1 MLEMEEPC
9 SDSCPHTP
17 LPLFKASLATGIP
30 PRQPPIL
37 FKGKDPKAQLRMR
50 MAKLLLIL
58 GILNSPLT
66 WIMFMKDD
74 LPFDPTS
81 AELAPSDILFS
92 PHSKPF
98 TGHVCTSLAWLAW
111 SKETGLT
118 WQFRL
123 DSTRPTIVGCSHT
136 GSTRVLDTLVS

>member
-1 MLEMEEPC
+1 MVEMEEPC

-30 PRQPPIL
+30 PKPPPI
-37 FKGKDPKAQLRMR
+37 FVNAKEKDPRAQLRVR

-81 AELAPSDILFS
+81 AELALSDILFS

-98 TGHVCTSLAWLAW
+98 TGLFAPLWLA
-111 SKETGLT
+111 
-118 WQFRL
+118 
-123 DSTRPTIVGCSHT
+123 
-136 GSTRVLDTLVS
+136 

>member
-1 MLEMEEPC
+1 M
-9 SDSCPHTP
+9 STQYNR
-17 LPLFKASLATGIP
+17 LFKAILLTGIP
-30 PRQPPIL
+30 PKPPPIL
-37 FKGKDPKAQLRMR
+37 VNAKEKNPKAQLRVR

-92 PHSKPF
+92 PHSNPW
-98 TGHVCTSLAWLAW
+98 TGHVCTSLAFLAW
-111 SKETGLT
+111 SKVPGRT

-123 DSTRPTIVGCSHT
+123 DPPRPTIVGCSQT
-136 GSTRVLDTLVS
+136 GNTRVLDTLVS